1 MIRHTVS
8 LLTDH
13 IDSLFPKY
21 RGKVLEGEVA
31 EAPGKLSGFHL
42 LLSRF
47 KLFMSPQKWYIKN
60 KKIKNRKTFF
70 IPYGRCIK
78 GKSRIPVRKC
88 GLLITGSVLKYGV

>member
-1 MIRHTVS
+1 MVRHTVS

-21 RGKVLEGEVA
+21 RRKVLEGEVA

-47 KLFMSPQKWYIKN
+47 KLFMSPQK
-60 KKIKNRKTFF
+60 
-70 IPYGRCIK
+70 
-78 GKSRIPVRKC
+78 
-88 GLLITGSVLKYGV
+88 